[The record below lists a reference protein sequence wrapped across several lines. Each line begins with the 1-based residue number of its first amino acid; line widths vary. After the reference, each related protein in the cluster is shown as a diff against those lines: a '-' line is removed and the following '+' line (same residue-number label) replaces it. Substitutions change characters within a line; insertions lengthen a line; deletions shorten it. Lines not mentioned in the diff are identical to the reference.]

1 MSEKI
6 SIILPVYNEKE
17 SLLIMVR
24 LLNSSLKISS
34 EIIIVH
40 DNHTDNSLESAK
52 ILKNEFDNVKI
63 DNKSS
68 ERIDQF
74 IDKHNSNEYKFNNKV
89 NFKNFVNNFFSNY
102 AG

>member
-40 DNHTDNSLESAK
+40 DNHTDNSLESQK
-52 ILKNEFDNVKI
+52 YLLNLILKL
-63 DNKSS
+63 
-68 ERIDQF
+68 F
-74 IDKHNSNEYKFNNKV
+74 IIKLV
-89 NFKNFVNNFFSNY
+89 LV
-102 AG
+102 

>member
-52 ILKNEFDNVKI
+52 ILENEFDNIKI
-63 DNKSS
+63 IHNKIGPGVRNAV
-68 ERIDQF
+68 ETGVQ
-74 IDKHNSNEYKFNNKV
+74 N
-89 NFKNFVNNFFSNY
+89 
-102 AG
+102 